1 MNLFV
6 KNKRTE
12 HCKYGGKVFII
23 GPASRKLDNQIPF
36 FSGYLE
42 CIQAL
47 KYLFL
52 SVEYLFL
59 TLCPYFFPLPF
70 LPTLPLP
77 FFLFTCSLLPPYIS
91 STHYLLLISFST
103 LPPSEKQAE
112 IRRRLLQ
119 ELLQTELTY
128 VEGLSTAISVFIIL
142 PLPTLIL
149 SPHSCPPFSSPILS
163 SPSSLSIP
171 LSAPL
176 PLSPLLSLL
185 PSPFSIVSFSSKFPF
200 KINHSEKKQRISINQ

>member
-6 KNKRTE
+6 KNKQTE

-36 FSGYLE
+36 FRGYLE

-52 SVEYLFL
+52 SVEYPFL
-59 TLCPYFFPLPF
+59 APCHYFLPLPF
-70 LPTLPLP
+70 LPTP
-77 FFLFTCSLLPPYIS
+77 FFLFTRSLLHPYIS
-91 STHYLLLISFST
+91 STHYLSLISFST
-103 LPPSEKQAE
+103 LPPSGKQAE

-163 SPSSLSIP
+163 SPPSPS
-171 LSAPL
+171 L
-176 PLSPLLSLL
+176 PLSSPLLPLPLLSLL